1 MANNIARFEVI
12 RNPIGVIQVDNETK
26 DSYILSYLISK
37 NNVVIHLTQY
47 ELDNIF
53 KEVKQ
58 YVGKNTIVE

>member
-26 DSYILSYLISK
+26 DSYTLSYLISK

>member
-12 RNPIGVIQVDNETK
+12 RNPIGVIQVDNEIK
-26 DSYILSYLISK
+26 DSYTLSYLISK